1 MPPHTS
7 KTEHTGELQGT
18 GETRRTT
25 VRTHDGLRLAGTV
38 VTPVPEPKRTVL
50 LLHGEG
56 ATREQD
62 GFYSRLSAELAERG
76 VASLRF
82 DLPGHGQSEGSQE
95 ELSLSGLLNT
105 ISAGLVH
112 LREHVAAAPATL
124 LATGLTGGV
133 AAGYAARRGSEVDRL
148 VLVNPLIDYKE
159 HFIDAQ
165 PTWTGNFLDERAGR
179 DLLARG
185 RVELSPTFAVG
196 RAMLNEVFWLQP
208 RGALGMIAAPTLIVH
223 GAGPTGVPVQSSRAA
238 AEVLT
243 CPHRLVEIDESQNW
257 QASAIRVATEWI
269 LADH

>member
-1 MPPHTS
+1 M
-7 KTEHTGELQGT
+7 
-18 GETRRTT
+18 
-25 VRTHDGLRLAGTV
+25 RTHDGLRLAGMV
-38 VTPVPEPKRTVL
+38 VTPAPEPKRTVL

-105 ISAGLVH
+105 ISAGLLH

-159 HFIDAQ
+159 HFVDAQ
-165 PTWTGNFLDERAGR
+165 PTWTDNFLDERAGR

-208 RGALGMIAAPTLIVH
+208 RGALGAIAAPTLIVH
-223 GAGPTGVPVQSSRAA
+223 VAGPTGVPVAPVTSSRAA

-243 CPHRLVEIDESQNW
+243 CPHW
-257 QASAIRVATEWI
+257 QAPAISAATEWI